1 MVGSMSNQ
9 RAYKDMNIVN
19 IKNSMS
25 NQMKLSKILGNISKE
40 VGFTIYR
47 KINYKIVDGKKKPV
61 PGDRSNFTPDQIKA
75 DPGKWIKEEGIFNC
89 WSIYLNYIPN
99 LFVVDIDC
107 NEEQMDYLRKD
118 GEIMGFLESK
128 NCWKVPGNTK
138 GFHYYVFVTGAE
150 QIRGGTKVYYNKEYE
165 IDLMKHQ
172 SNVWEKKGKFVEGE
186 RITIDWNEPVTEG
199 FKFSDYFSF
208 AKKKPT
214 AKKRTEKVEK
224 VVKRRGQLPPGQLPP
239 VKVVIANQ
247 IPPTI
252 EEVQKLLDR
261 LESCR
266 AVPNQ
271 SWVAIGYALCNIFEG
286 KPTGRK
292 LWDAWSKAN
301 SGDNYDP
308 DELEEKWDN
317 MRFNKDSDR
326 THYNIGSLINWANED
341 NPLNVYQEAYN
352 TGGINAVVQEANKY
366 LIWVVKSSDIILLD
380 DEDPN
385 MWWRKSK
392 KQAEDEFLNRKFFGK
407 GVKKPTRVFDV
418 WIGHTNRR
426 SVKDIVFNPKV
437 LDDGKNFNMF
447 KGYAI
452 KYKDCKDEHLEDA
465 QPWVDHIK
473 NIICKGDEKLFKWTM
488 SWLALTIQKPWIKA
502 GVMLMIKSNQGA
514 GKQRMFNPLLEII
527 GEANSL
533 EVNNMDML
541 TSRFN
546 SHLAGK
552 VLIVIDEALFGGNI
566 KQRSQLKNL
575 ITSYIQNIEMK
586 GKDMISIK
594 DFCNLAS
601 LTNNSF
607 SAPVDEN
614 QRRFMY
620 WQCLMNGLPA
630 QKHTLKRKRERIT
643 KQSPAQ
649 MNHTL
654 EL

>member
-1 MVGSMSNQ
+1 
-9 RAYKDMNIVN
+9 
-19 IKNSMS
+19 
-25 NQMKLSKILGNISKE
+25 
-40 VGFTIYR
+40 
-47 KINYKIVDGKKKPV
+47 
-61 PGDRSNFTPDQIKA
+61 
-75 DPGKWIKEEGIFNC
+75 
-89 WSIYLNYIPN
+89 
-99 LFVVDIDC
+99 
-107 NEEQMDYLRKD
+107 
-118 GEIMGFLESK
+118 
-128 NCWKVPGNTK
+128 
-138 GFHYYVFVTGAE
+138 
-150 QIRGGTKVYYNKEYE
+150 
-165 IDLMKHQ
+165 
-172 SNVWEKKGKFVEGE
+172 
-186 RITIDWNEPVTEG
+186 
-199 FKFSDYFSF
+199 
-208 AKKKPT
+208 
-214 AKKRTEKVEK
+214 
-224 VVKRRGQLPPGQLPP
+224 
-239 VKVVIANQ
+239 
-247 IPPTI
+247 
-252 EEVQKLLDR
+252 
-261 LESCR
+261 
-266 AVPNQ
+266 
-271 SWVAIGYALCNIFEG
+271 
-286 KPTGRK
+286 
-292 LWDAWSKAN
+292 
-301 SGDNYDP
+301 
-308 DELEEKWDN
+308 
-317 MRFNKDSDR
+317 
-326 THYNIGSLINWANED
+326 
-341 NPLNVYQEAYN
+341 
-352 TGGINAVVQEANKY
+352 
-366 LIWVVKSSDIILLD
+366 
-380 DEDPN
+380 
-385 MWWRKSK
+385 
-392 KQAEDEFLNRKFFGK
+392 
-407 GVKKPTRVFDV
+407 
-418 WIGHTNRR
+418 
-426 SVKDIVFNPKV
+426 
-437 LDDGKNFNMF
+437 MF

-473 NIICKGDEKLFKWTM
+473 NIICNGDEKLFKWTM

-502 GVMLMIKSNQGA
+502 GVMLMIKSKQGA